1 MIYEGDA
8 MLQDL
13 YKIKESRLLL
23 DVSLWSGDLV
33 NMEASI
39 EKTRNIADVYHLD
52 VADAHFVPG
61 LLFFPDFVKAIDQ
74 KTNIPLNCHLMME
87 DPFVIL
93 DDFIEAGADIITV
106 HVELG
111 REKLERII
119 KYLKSKNILVGLCI
133 TVETDVHDLV
143 SYFNEIDHILL
154 MGTKIGIKG
163 VGQYPSTPQRVKTLK
178 QLLIA
183 EGCDKKIILSVDG
196 GIRDN
201 TVPELRM
208 NGADMV
214 TPGSLVF
221 GSDDLQAT
229 VEWLKALPCEV

>member
-1 MIYEGDA
+1 

-39 EKTRNIADVYHLD
+39 RKTEGIADMYHLD

-61 LLFFPDFVKAIDQ
+61 LLFFPDFIKAIDQ
-74 KTNIPLNCHLMME
+74 KTDVPLNCHLMME
-87 DPFVIL
+87 DPYPIL
-93 DDFIEAGADIITV
+93 DEFIDAGADIITV

-111 REKLERII
+111 KEKLEKII
-119 KYLKSKNILVGLCI
+119 SYLKSKKIRVGLCI
-133 TVETDVHDLV
+133 TVESDVHALAP
-143 SYFNEIDHILL
+143 YFNQIDHILL

-163 VGQYPSTPQRVKTLK
+163 VGQDESTPSRVKELK
-178 QLLIA
+178 QLLKEA
-183 EGCDKKIILSVDG
+183 GCEKSIILSVDG
-196 GIRDN
+196 GIRQH
-201 TVPELRM
+201 TVPDLRK

-221 GSDDLQAT
+221 GSKDLEET
-229 VEWLKALPCEV
+229 VDWLKSLPCEVC